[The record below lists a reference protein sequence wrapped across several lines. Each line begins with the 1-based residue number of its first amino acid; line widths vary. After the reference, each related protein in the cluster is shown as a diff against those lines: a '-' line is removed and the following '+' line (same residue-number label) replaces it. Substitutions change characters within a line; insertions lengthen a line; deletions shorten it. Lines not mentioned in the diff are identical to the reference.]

1 MAPSAI
7 APVGKAF
14 TQEGFK
20 DFLTP
25 RALETDEIAGI
36 VADYAHAAGCAKRAG
51 FDGVEIHAA
60 NGYLLDQFI
69 RDSTNKRSDRYGG
82 SIENR
87 ARIVSEVAEAVTAVW
102 GGGQSVGVR
111 LSPITPQVGEI
122 GIDSTVMGTYSHVVR
137 ELDRFGLVYMHLIEG
152 VTQGD
157 RTEPGGY
164 SSQALRR
171 LFRGLYMANNG
182 IDREMALRMRRDGEA
197 ELVCFGRPF
206 ISNPDLVER
215 LRTGAP
221 IEESDKAT
229 WYGGDGHGYT
239 DYPALAQAAE

>member
-111 LSPITPQVGEI
+111 LSPITP
-122 GIDSTVMGTYSHVVR
+122 
-137 ELDRFGLVYMHLIEG
+137 
-152 VTQGD
+152 
-157 RTEPGGY
+157 
-164 SSQALRR
+164 
-171 LFRGLYMANNG
+171 
-182 IDREMALRMRRDGEA
+182 
-197 ELVCFGRPF
+197 
-206 ISNPDLVER
+206 
-215 LRTGAP
+215 
-221 IEESDKAT
+221 
-229 WYGGDGHGYT
+229 
-239 DYPALAQAAE
+239 

>member
-1 MAPSAI
+1 VAPSAI

-111 LSPITPQVGEI
+111 LSPI
-122 GIDSTVMGTYSHVVR
+122 TYSHVVR